1 MLSVS
6 VALRRSSKPVHS
18 LSVPSGRVMPS
29 KNFAVTSHSPGCITI
44 SPGKPSNMSK
54 KSFPTSE
61 VQVAAAGTAAGSVGE
76 VLPATERS
84 SPLTNEE

>member
-44 SPGKPSNMSK
+44 SPGKPST
-54 KSFPTSE
+54 FPTSE